1 MKKQVE
7 ICFHFFNVKLF
18 EKMARKVLKAMLKEQ
33 KVLPTEGFRPNRL
46 QKVLLMRLNINKKTK
61 TVNNE
66 KLLRKC
72 RTIIVNPKY

>member
-1 MKKQVE
+1 
-7 ICFHFFNVKLF
+7 
-18 EKMARKVLKAMLKEQ
+18 MARKVLKAMLKEQ